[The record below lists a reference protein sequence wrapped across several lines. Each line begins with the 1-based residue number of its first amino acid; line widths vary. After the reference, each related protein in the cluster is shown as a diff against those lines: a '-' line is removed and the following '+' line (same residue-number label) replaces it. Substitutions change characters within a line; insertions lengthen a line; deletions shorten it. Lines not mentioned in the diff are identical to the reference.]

1 MTQLE
6 PVPPVAGHP
15 AELRQVLTN
24 LILNAVDALPKGGT
38 ITIST
43 RPGARAIEVSVA
55 DTGVGMSE
63 EVRRRIIEPFFS
75 TKGPKG
81 TGLGLAM
88 VYGIVARHGG
98 EVVVAS
104 REGHGSTF
112 TIRLPIGS
120 GRTEPGTAPLA
131 LAANAGARVLVIDDE
146 EHVREALADMLR
158 LTHHEVVVAS
168 QGFEGLEYFRA
179 APFDLVMTDLAMP
192 GMSGWQVAQAVKAAR
207 PHVPVVLVTGWGVEV
222 QADELQTRGVDRVMS
237 KPFRFEDVQE
247 VVASFRGAGG
257 TAGPAWREGGTP

>member
-6 PVPPVAGHP
+6 PVSPVDGHP

-24 LILNAVDALPKGGT
+24 LILNAVDALPRGGT
-38 ITIST
+38 ITIAT
-43 RPGARAIEVSVA
+43 RAAAGAVEVSVA

-63 EVRRRIIEPFFS
+63 EVRRRIFEPFFS

-98 EVVVAS
+98 EVVVLS

-112 TIRLPIGS
+112 TIRLPLGS
-120 GRTEPGTAPLA
+120 GRAEPGTAPLA

-168 QGFEGLEYFRA
+168 QGFEGLEHFRA

-192 GMSGWQVAQAVKAAR
+192 GMSGWQVAQAVKALR
-207 PHVPVVLVTGWGVEV
+207 PGVPVVLVTGWGVELPGE
-222 QADELQTRGVDRVMS
+222 QLRANGVDRVMT
-237 KPFRFEDVQE
+237 KPFRIEE
-247 VVASFRGAGG
+247 VHAVAASFLRR
-257 TAGPAWREGGTP
+257 PAQ